1 MASYNNPLFDMI
13 DRNPIIS
20 FFAMPVLVGVG
31 TTWLAASIRKGKT
44 GSYFK
49 GVNGLFDEVET
60 EMSPMAGFGNIR
72 TEGGDASD
80 LMFRATISSRPTGPG
95 VREQEEIQAR
105 PIGPPVRY
113 DRNYHDSIFLPN
125 LDYQDNDQVVSQS
138 YPASVTDTFVFA
150 GINGINK
157 IGMR

>member
-1 MASYNNPLFDMI
+1 MASYKNPVFDMI
-13 DRNPIIS
+13 DRNPVVS
-20 FFAMPVLVGVG
+20 FFAVPVLIGVG
-31 TTWLAASIRKGKT
+31 STWLAATIRKGKT

-49 GVNGLFDEVET
+49 GVNGLFDEEASKV
-60 EMSPMAGFGNIR
+60 SPMAGFGNVR
-72 TEGGDASD
+72 KEGGDPSD
-80 LMFRATISSRPTGPG
+80 LTFRATISSRPTGPG

-125 LDYQDNDQVVSQS
+125 LDYQDNTQVVSQS

-150 GINGINK
+150 GINGISK

>member
-1 MASYNNPLFDMI
+1 
-13 DRNPIIS
+13 
-20 FFAMPVLVGVG
+20 
-31 TTWLAASIRKGKT
+31 
-44 GSYFK
+44 
-49 GVNGLFDEVET
+49 
-60 EMSPMAGFGNIR
+60 MAGFGNVR

>member
-49 GVNGLFDEVET
+49 GVNGLFDEEVT
-60 EMSPMAGFGNIR
+60 EVSPMAGFGNVR

-95 VREQEEIQAR
+95 GSEYDDVIPRST
-105 PIGPPVRY
+105 GTPVRY